1 MSEMPHG
8 HHPAPVHDP
17 RDRTDIDPEEVNA
30 RDNYSLQCVFR
41 TVVPL
46 PVDSAHDLAAA
57 MERAVRDTGVE
68 IRGWYDVG
76 GYRADADLMMW
87 ALSDSADKLQAGYHA
102 IVASDLGA
110 ALEPVWSAMAAH
122 KAAEFNTRHLPAC
135 FNGAAPRGYCA
146 VYPFVRSWDW
156 YYLPK
161 ARRAAILKEHGMNGV
176 DYLDV
181 QVSTLAAFALGDYE
195 WTVALE
201 SDSLDRV
208 MGVLRRQRDAEA
220 RLFVREDT
228 PFFTGP
234 RVELTEW
241 TDRQPLQ

>member
-1 MSEMPHG
+1 M
-8 HHPAPVHDP
+8 
-17 RDRTDIDPEEVNA
+17 
-30 RDNYSLQCVFR
+30 
-41 TVVPL
+41 
-46 PVDSAHDLAAA
+46 
-57 MERAVRDTGVE
+57 
-68 IRGWYDVG
+68 
-76 GYRADADLMMW
+76 
-87 ALSDSADKLQAGYHA
+87 
-102 IVASDLGA
+102 
-110 ALEPVWSAMAAH
+110 
-122 KAAEFNTRHLPAC
+122 
-135 FNGAAPRGYCA
+135 
-146 VYPFVRSWDW
+146 RSWDW